1 MKKRRL
7 TVVTDVVVVV
17 VVVAVAVFVVLVLVA
32 VVVVVEE
39 LAVTSERKIGRA
51 HV

>member
-1 MKKRRL
+1 M
-7 TVVTDVVVVV
+7 TDVV

-39 LAVTSERKIGRA
+39 LAVTSERINQIIT
-51 HV
+51 